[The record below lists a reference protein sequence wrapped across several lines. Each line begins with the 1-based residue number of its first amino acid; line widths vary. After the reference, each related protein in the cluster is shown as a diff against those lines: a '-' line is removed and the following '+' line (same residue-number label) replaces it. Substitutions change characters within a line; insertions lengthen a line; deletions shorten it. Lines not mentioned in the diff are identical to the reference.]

1 MVTPAFS
8 LATKEYTPLLSG
20 MFLLFIFLIF

>member
-20 MFLLFIFLIF
+20 IYLLSIFLIF